1 MPSWSQYFYGG
12 HPLLAIPEEP
22 MFDLVLFFALVSKNI
37 YIAMNLAMI
46 AYFFLAGLGMYLLV
60 DYLKK
65 NKDAAF
71 FSALVYM
78 FNGFMIDFVV
88 TGHINILESYAL
100 IPFALLF
107 ALKALKEEA
116 TVRNAII
123 SGIFVAMQILGGGII
138 FFLYTSVIL
147 GLVII
152 FNLLGSGIK
161 NRLIKS
167 LITAVLIFAILF
179 GLSAIKLLPSLD
191 FVKISN
197 RSIGVSF
204 NEFTGTEKYLTERD
218 FQPFKEPM
226 FMDIGIIALIL
237 VAFSFASYKNR
248 HVVFFFLLGLLSML
262 LIMFPSVQQ
271 LFYNYA
277 PGFSK
282 MRNIERAMIF
292 FIVGTCVLAAFG
304 FERIKDLIEKKAAK
318 FSKIRLSKEFVGYAV
333 LTVLVVLLLV
343 DFSFF
348 LAKRLNGFPGSVDFP
363 DQLAGVGIMK
373 YIGDEG
379 KSTGEMFRV
388 YNMAQKTVIGASG
401 YHYYAQAGIEDAKG
415 GGGIWIND
423 YVTYLGTS
431 EAYNFPNMLGNI
443 NIKYIISD
451 SELNSDQLRFIQKFN
466 ECKTCSSWEA
476 YGPYLYELKNYLPRA
491 SNFQKMVIFLGEK
504 KNSDKAVYSIMAN
517 NLADLNKLALVS
529 ISSQKE
535 LDSISGEDLLR
546 AGMIILVDSSLVQAN
561 AAKLQSYVSGGGKLA
576 PDIFAGE
583 NNIEEGTLV
592 SMLRNN
598 SDSAYAQMKIEDY
611 APQKYSVALNGEK
624 GLLLLAEKFFMFPDW
639 KARVNGKEAMI
650 FQVNAMDSGIFL
662 DGQIGKLEVEYRPH
676 AYNLGKPIS
685 IITLLFLIFYFS
697 MHLIYGKKSKSRT
710 IRFII
715 G

>member
-1 MPSWSQYFYGG
+1 MQEKKFGLVQVFFGNGKGKTTAALGTAFRALGRGCKVHLVQVMKKGITGTDAFEEYGE
-12 HPLLAIPEEP
+12 LAAAKKFENFSVERFGFPEWVIGKP
-22 MFDLVLFFALVSKNI
+22 
-37 YIAMNLAMI
+37 
-46 AYFFLAGLGMYLLV
+46 
-60 DYLKK
+60 KK
-65 NKDAAF
+65 EHTK
-71 FSALVYM
+71 SAKE
-78 FNGFMIDFVV
+78 G
-88 TGHINILESYAL
+88 LESAQKAAAGGKFDIVIFDECLYA
-100 IPFALLF
+100 
-107 ALKALKEEA
+107 
-116 TVRNAII
+116 V
-123 SGIFVAMQILGGGII
+123 Q
-138 FFLYTSVIL
+138 
-147 GLVII
+147 
-152 FNLLGSGIK
+152 
-161 NRLIKS
+161 
-167 LITAVLIFAILF
+167 
-179 GLSAIKLLPSLD
+179 
-191 FVKISN
+191 
-197 RSIGVSF
+197 
-204 NEFTGTEKYLTERD
+204 
-218 FQPFKEPM
+218 
-226 FMDIGIIALIL
+226 
-237 VAFSFASYKNR
+237 
-248 HVVFFFLLGLLSML
+248 LGLLTEED
-262 LIMFPSVQQ
+262 II
-271 LFYNYA
+271 
-277 PGFSK
+277 G
-282 MRNIERAMIF
+282 
-292 FIVGTCVLAAFG
+292 
-304 FERIKDLIEKKAAK
+304 LIEKKAAK
-318 FSKIRLSKEFVGYAV
+318 FSKIRLSKEFVGYAI